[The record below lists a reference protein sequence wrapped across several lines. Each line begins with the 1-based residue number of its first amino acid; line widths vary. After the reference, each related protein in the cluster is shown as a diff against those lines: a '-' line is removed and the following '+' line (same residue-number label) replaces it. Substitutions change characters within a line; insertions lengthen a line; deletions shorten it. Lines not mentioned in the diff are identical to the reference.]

1 MDKPK
6 LRRGM
11 ALVDDPE
18 VRQRIASMGG
28 IAAHK
33 KGTAHE
39 FNTQEAQAAGRKGGR
54 ARAEKLRAAKAAL
67 ATA

>member
-11 ALVDDPE
+11 ALADPE
-18 VRQRIASMGG
+18 VRRRVASMGG

-39 FNTQEAQAAGRKGGR
+39 FTTQEAQAAGRKGGR
-54 ARAEKLRAAKAAL
+54 ARAKKRRAAKAAL
-67 ATA
+67 ATS